1 MKNFIFSFLALLL
14 LPTYM
19 MGQAQAI
26 KGKVV
31 DSNGMGIPG
40 AIIASADARATA
52 DADFDG
58 NFTINAK
65 PGDVLKISMLGFD
78 SVSVPATAA
87 PMTITLKE
95 AGDTALKEVVVIG
108 YGTRKKIDN
117 TSAVASLKAEDVTK
131 TKVLNASQ
139 AIQGKAAGVQVTS
152 SDAPGSTPSVVI
164 RGLGTALGGRN
175 PLYIVDGMPTEN
187 INNINTNDITS
198 YEILKDASAL
208 AIYGTRA
215 ANGVIIITTKK
226 GKGDKVSVEVESFAG
241 VRTPLKKVKMA
252 NGDQY
257 AAYSNAALG
266 TNTFATNQPVNTNWL
281 DEITRTGSYTQNNI
295 SVSGASENIKYFFS
309 AGNYEEKAI
318 LNGLDYSRT
327 TFRNNNEFKLSKK
340 VTLNQ
345 NLSFT
350 SSKSAPKPLG
360 AFTNAYKQSPIV
372 PVRFADGQYGVSRV
386 DANGVAGPVG
396 SSFNNVGNPVA
407 QLDFY
412 DEQQRSVTL
421 QGGLKLDWEI
431 IDGLKFTSQFN
442 GEYYNWKQYNFEDK
456 QGIWMAA
463 NPNKTEADYVAT
475 HEKDPVNLLTR
486 GREEYFN
493 WNLSNYFT
501 YNKVFANIHDVEVTA
516 GIEASVKGPRETL
529 TIARKNVSENS
540 NYWSLY
546 NAKDAKGVDYVAD
559 ITSLYDIRY
568 NESRLASYFG
578 RVQYK
583 LMDKYLFT
591 GTIRRDG
598 SSNFAKDYRWGTFP
612 SFGIGWVMTKESFLS
627 DIKGVDLIK
636 LRGSWGRLGNQNVPL
651 NTQAYASGLNAY
663 LGGSLLYQG
672 TTINS
677 QIDPSLSWEITEEAS
692 AGVDFEFLS
701 NRLKGSFDVYDKN
714 TNNVILNTKPYMTSG
729 MTISTPAH
737 VGEVS
742 NKGFE
747 VALRWDD
754 KINDNLSYWVGG
766 NFSHNTNK
774 LAGLKD
780 FDISPVVGGNLGNG
794 QDTKMLNKTSVGQPL
809 GSFYLYEYAGIDPA
823 NGKMLYY
830 NAAGDKV
837 TQNLLDANKDKKYV
851 GSILPKNNYG
861 VTLGL
866 NYKNI
871 DFSVDGYG
879 TGGAKVY
886 NGKKA
891 QRFTGENIEAS
902 LTSNYWTPTNTTA
915 ANPKPFNEVPVA
927 STYYMESGDFF
938 RINNI
943 TLGYKLPLTETSFIN
958 YCRLYVNAIN
968 PFITQKFS
976 GFSPELNGNG
986 DPYGTQGIELDA
998 YPTLRSFVIGANLK
1012 F

>member
-14 LPTYM
+14 LPAYM
-19 MGQAQAI
+19 SGQAI

-31 DSNGMGIPG
+31 DSSGMGIPG
-40 AIIASADARATA
+40 AIISASNSRATA

-65 PGDVLKISMLGFD
+65 VGETLKITMLGFD
-78 SVSVPATAA
+78 SVSLAATSA

-95 AGDTALKEVVVIG
+95 AGDTVLKDVVVIG
-108 YGTRKKIDN
+108 YGTRKKVDN
-117 TSAVASLKAEDVTK
+117 TSAITSLKAEDVTK

-139 AIQGKAAGVQVTS
+139 AIQGKAAGVQVIS
-152 SDAPGSTPSVVI
+152 SDLPGSTPSVVI
-164 RGLGTALGGRN
+164 RGLGTALGGRS

-198 YEILKDASAL
+198 YEILKDASSL

-226 GKGDKVSVEVESFAG
+226 GKGDKVSVEIESFAG
-241 VRTPLKKVKMA
+241 FRNPLKKVKMA
-252 NGDQY
+252 DANQY

-266 TNTFATNQPVNTNWL
+266 TNTFAANQPVNTNWL
-281 DEITRTGSYTQNNI
+281 DAITRTGSYTQNNI
-295 SVSGASENIKYFFS
+295 SISGASENIKYFFS
-309 AGNYEEKAI
+309 AGNYEEQAI
-318 LNGLDYSRT
+318 LNGLNYGRT
-327 TFRNNNEFKLSKK
+327 TFRNNNEFKISKK
-340 VTLNQ
+340 VTLSQ

-350 SSKSAPKPLG
+350 SANSAPKPLG
-360 AFTNAYKQSPIV
+360 AFTNAYKQSPLV
-372 PVRFADGQYGVSRV
+372 PVRFSDGQYGVSRV
-386 DANGVAGPVG
+386 NASGVANQVG

-412 DEQQRSVTL
+412 NEQQRSVTL
-421 QGGLKLDWEI
+421 QGGLKLDYEI
-431 IDGLKFTSQFN
+431 IKGLKFTSQFN
-442 GEYYNWKQYNFEDK
+442 GEYYSWKQYNYEDK

-463 NPNKTEADYVAT
+463 NPNTTAADYVAS
-475 HEKDPVNLLTR
+475 HKSDPVNLLTR
-486 GREEYFN
+486 GREQYFN

-501 YNKVFANIHDVEVTA
+501 YNKVFGGIHDLELTA
-516 GIEASVKGPRETL
+516 GMEASVKGPRETL
-529 TIARKNVSENS
+529 TIARKNVSPNS

-546 NAKDAKGVDYVAD
+546 NAKDAHGVEYVGD
-559 ITSLYDIRY
+559 ITSLYDVTY

-578 RVQYK
+578 RFQYK
-583 LMDKYLFT
+583 LMDRYLVT

-612 SFGIGWVMTKESFLS
+612 SFGLGWIMTKENFLS
-627 DIKGVDLIK
+627 NIKGLDLIK
-636 LRGSWGRLGNQNVPL
+636 LRGSWGKLGNQNVPL
-651 NTQAYASGLNAY
+651 NSQAYASGLDAY
-663 LGGSLLYQG
+663 LGGSILYPG

-692 AGVDFEFLS
+692 VGLDFELFNS
-701 NRLKGSFDVYDKN
+701 RLKGSADYYDKN
-714 TNNVILNTKPYMTSG
+714 TSNVILNTKPYMSSG
-729 MTISTPAH
+729 LTIATPAH
-737 VGEVS
+737 VGKVS
-742 NKGFE
+742 NKGYE
-747 VALRWDD
+747 LSLRWDD
-754 KINDNLSYWVGG
+754 KISDNLSYWVGG
-766 NFSHNTNK
+766 NFSQNINK
-774 LAGLKD
+774 LSSLKD
-780 FDISPVVGGNLGNG
+780 FDISPVIGGNLGNG

-809 GSFYLYEYAGIDPA
+809 GSFYVYEYAGIDPA

-837 TQNLLDANKDKKYV
+837 VQTALDATKDKKYV

-866 NYKNI
+866 TYKNI

-891 QRFTGENIEAS
+891 QRFTGENVEAS
-902 LTSNYWTPTNTTA
+902 LTNNYWTA
-915 ANPKPFNEVPVA
+915 ANPNASNPKPFNEVPVA
-927 STYYMESGDFF
+927 STYYLESGDFF

-943 TLGYKLPLTETSFIN
+943 TLGYKLPLNDTSFVN

-976 GFSPELNGNG
+976 GFSPELNGDGN
-986 DPYGTQGIELDA
+986 PYGNQGIELDA
-998 YPTLRSFVIGANLK
+998 YPTLRSFVVGANLK

>member
-14 LPTYM
+14 LPAYM
-19 MGQAQAI
+19 SGQSI

-31 DSNGMGIPG
+31 DSNGVGIPG
-40 AIIASADARATA
+40 AIIGAADSRTSA

-65 PGDVLKISMLGFD
+65 VGELLKVSMLGFD
-78 SVSVPATAA
+78 AVTVPATAA

-95 AGDTALKEVVVIG
+95 SGDTVLKDVVVIG

-117 TSAVASLKAEDVTK
+117 TSAITSLKAEDVTK

-226 GKGDKVSVEVESFAG
+226 GKGDKVTVEVESFAG
-241 VRTPLKKVKMA
+241 FRKPLKTMKMA
-252 NGDQY
+252 NSDQY
-257 AAYSNAALG
+257 VAYTNAAPG
-266 TNTFATNQPVNTNWL
+266 TINYFAANQPYNTNWF
-281 DEITRTGSYTQNNI
+281 DEITRTGSYSQNNVSI
-295 SVSGASENIKYFFS
+295 SGASENVKYFFS
-309 AGNYEEKAI
+309 AGNYEEKAV
-318 LNGLDYSRT
+318 LNGLDYSRIN
-327 TFRNNNEFKLSKK
+327 FRNNNEYKISKR

-345 NLSFT
+345 NFSFT
-350 SSKSAPKPLG
+350 SANSSPKPLS

-372 PVRFADGQYGVSRV
+372 PVYFSTGQYGVSFRNS
-386 DANGVAGPVG
+386 DDVAGPTG
-396 SSFNNVGNPVA
+396 EKGAFNNVGNPVS
-407 QLDFY
+407 QLNFY
-412 DEQQRSVTL
+412 DEQQRSITL
-421 QGGLKLDWEI
+421 QGGLRLDYEI

-442 GEYYNWKQYNFEDK
+442 GEFYTWKQYNFEDTK
-456 QGIWMAA
+456 NIWLAA
-463 NPNKTEADYVAT
+463 DPTRTEDKYLSTANT
-475 HEKDPVNLLTR
+475 NLLTR
-486 GREEYFN
+486 GREQYFN
-493 WNLSNYFT
+493 WNLTNYFT
-501 YNKVFANIHDVEVTA
+501 YNKVFASIHDVELTGGMEV
-516 GIEASVKGPRETL
+516 SVKGPREKL
-529 TIARKNVSENS
+529 SIVRKNVNPNS

-546 NAKDAKGVDYVAD
+546 NEKDAKGVDYAGNVVN
-559 ITSLYDIRY
+559 LYDIKF

-578 RVQYK
+578 RFQYK
-583 LMDKYLFT
+583 LMDRYLLT

-612 SFGIGWVMTKESFLS
+612 SFGAGWIVTKENFLS
-627 DIKGVDLIK
+627 DVKGVDMIK
-636 LRGSWGRLGNQNVPL
+636 LRGSWGKLGNQNVPL
-651 NTQAYASGLNAY
+651 NNQAYNSGLNSY
-663 LGGSLLYQG
+663 LGGSILYEG
-672 TTINS
+672 TTISS

-692 AGVDFEFLS
+692 VGIDFQLLN
-701 NRLKGSFDVYDKN
+701 NRLSGSFDYYDKN
-714 TNNVILNTKPYMTSG
+714 TNNVILNTKPYPTSG
-729 MTISTPAH
+729 ITLATPAH

-742 NKGFE
+742 NKGYE
-747 VALRWDD
+747 IALRWDD
-754 KINDNLSYWVGG
+754 KINDQFSYWVGG
-766 NFSHNTNK
+766 NFSHNQNK

-780 FDISPVVGGNLGNG
+780 LELSPVIGGNLGNG
-794 QDTKMLNKTSVGQPL
+794 QNTKILDKTSVGQPL
-809 GSFYLYEYAGIDPA
+809 GSFYIYEYAGIDPA
-823 NGKMLYY
+823 NGDMLYY
-830 NAAGDKV
+830 DASGAKV
-837 TQNLLDANKDKKYV
+837 VQDDLDLTKDRKYV
-851 GSILPKNNYG
+851 GSILPKVNYG

-866 NYKNI
+866 NYKNF

-891 QRFTGENIEAS
+891 QRFSGENIEAS
-902 LTSNYWTPTNTTA
+902 LARDFWTLANADASNPA
-915 ANPKPFNEVPVA
+915 PFNQVPVA
-927 STYYMESGDFF
+927 STYYLESGDFF

-943 TLGYKLPLTETSFIN
+943 TLGYKLPLNETSFVN
-958 YCRLYVNAIN
+958 YCRIYVNAIN

-976 GFSPELNGNG
+976 GFSPELNGDGN
-986 DPYGTQGIELDA
+986 PYGTQGVELDA

>member
-31 DSNGMGIPG
+31 DSSGMGVPG
-40 AIIASADARATA
+40 AIISAPESRTTA

-65 PGDVLKISMLGFD
+65 VGENLKISMLGFD
-78 SVSVPATAA
+78 SVNIAATAGD
-87 PMTITLKE
+87 MKITLQE

-117 TSAVASLKAEDVTK
+117 TTAVASLKAEDVTK

-164 RGLGTALGGRN
+164 RGLGTAIGGRS

-226 GKGDKVSVEVESFAG
+226 GKGDKVSVEIESFGG
-241 VRTPLKKVKMA
+241 VRSPLKKVKMA
-252 NGDQY
+252 NGNQY

-266 TNTFATNQPVNTNWL
+266 TNTFAANQPVNTNWL

-309 AGNYEEKAI
+309 LGNYEEKGI
-318 LNGLDYSRT
+318 LNGLDYGRT

-345 NLSFT
+345 NFSFT
-350 SSKSAPKPLG
+350 SAKSTPKPLG
-360 AFTNAYKQSPIV
+360 AFTNAYKQSSIV

-386 DANGVAGPVG
+386 DANGVAAPVG

-412 DEQQRSVTL
+412 NEQQKSITL

-431 IDGLKFTSQFN
+431 LKELKFTSQFN
-442 GEYYNWKQYNFEDK
+442 GEYYTWNQYNFEDK

-463 NPNKTEADYVAT
+463 NPNTTAADYVAT
-475 HEKDPVNLLTR
+475 HAADPVNLLTR

-493 WNLSNYFT
+493 WNLSNYLT
-501 YNKVFANIHDVEVTA
+501 YNKVFANIHDVELTA

-529 TIARKNVSENS
+529 TIVRKNVSENS

-546 NAKDAKGVDYVAD
+546 NAKDSKGVEYVGD
-559 ITSLYDIRY
+559 ITSLYDIKY

-578 RVQYK
+578 RFQYK
-583 LMDKYLFT
+583 LMDRYLFT

-598 SSNFAKDYRWGTFP
+598 SSNFGKDYRWGTFP
-612 SFGIGWVMTKESFLS
+612 SFGLGWIMTKESFLS

-636 LRGSWGRLGNQNVPL
+636 LRGGWGKLGNQNVPL
-651 NTQAYASGLNAY
+651 NTQAYASGQNAY
-663 LGGSLLYQG
+663 LGGSILYQG

-677 QIDPSLSWEITEEAS
+677 QIDPSLSWEITEETS
-692 AGVDFEFLS
+692 AGIDFEFLD
-701 NRLKGSFDVYDKN
+701 NRLKGSFDVYNKN
-714 TNNVILNTKPYMTSG
+714 TNNVILYTKPYMSSG
-729 MTISTPAH
+729 LTVASPGH

-742 NKGFE
+742 NKGYE
-747 VALRWDD
+747 VSLRWDD
-754 KINDNLSYWVGG
+754 KINENLSYWVGG
-766 NFSHNTNK
+766 NFSHNKNE
-774 LAGLKD
+774 LASLKD
-780 FDISPVVGGNLGNG
+780 FDISPVIGGNLGNG

-837 TQNLLDANKDKKYV
+837 TQNLLDATKDKKYV

-902 LTSNYWTPTNTTA
+902 LISNYWTSTNTTGT
-915 ANPKPFNEVPVA
+915 NPAPFNEVPVA

-943 TLGYKLPLTETSFIN
+943 TLGYKLPLTDTSFIN

-968 PFITQKFS
+968 PFISQKFS